1 MNIEAKIEQGWV
13 EACGVD
19 DVDREDVRPFDH
31 GGRSFAIYRTED
43 DQYFATDGI
52 CTHEA
57 ADLSEGFVMGDVIEC
72 PRHNGR
78 FNFKTGEA
86 LAPPVC
92 VNLATYPVKV
102 ENGRVWVKV
111 E

>member
-1 MNIEAKIEQGWV
+1 MSNDGWV
-13 EACGVD
+13 DAMAAD
-19 DVDREDVRPFDH
+19 AIDPEDVRPFDH
-31 GGRSFAIYRTED
+31 GRLTLAIYRTSD
-43 DQYFATDGI
+43 DKYFATDGM

-57 ADLSEGFVMGDVIEC
+57 ADLTEGFVMGDIIEC

-78 FNFKTGEA
+78 FNVRTGVA
-86 LAPPVC
+86 LGAPAC
-92 VNLATYPVKV
+92 VDLVTYPVKV